1 MKKALLAFVIF
12 SALFLIGCNE
22 NSITDPVS
30 SQSVNKLVKRDSNV
44 IRGTI
49 PLDRILVLPGLG
61 TNYFHLYGNIN
72 YKEELFNSK
81 PSLAELNYDV
91 ELGILVDATLTN
103 TTSTGSN
110 DANSD
115 DANTWTIYQESQ
127 SKFYVSPEGVYI
139 LKKSYPVRGTT
150 ESLRLICKFS
160 ATTDGIG
167 LISTKLTTKDER

>member
-1 MKKALLAFVIF
+1 MKKALIAFVIF
-12 SALFLIGCNE
+12 SALFLIGCDE

-49 PLDRILVLPGLG
+49 PLDRILVLTGLF
-61 TNYFHLYGNIN
+61 TNYYHLSGSIN

-81 PSLAELNYDV
+81 PNLAELNYDV

-103 TTSTGSN
+103 NTSTGN
-110 DANSD
+110 
-115 DANTWTIYQESQ
+115 DANTWVIYSESQ

-139 LKKSYPVRGTT
+139 LEKSYPVRGTT
-150 ESLRLICKFS
+150 ESLSLICKFS
-160 ATTDGIG
+160 ATTDGIA
-167 LISTKLTTKDER
+167 LDSIKLVTKDDRQ

>member
-12 SALFLIGCNE
+12 SALYLIGCNE

-30 SQSVNKLVKRDSNV
+30 SQSVNKLVNQDARV

-61 TNYFHLYGNIN
+61 TNYYHLFGSIN

-81 PSLAELNYDV
+81 PNLAELDYNVD
-91 ELGILVDATLTN
+91 LGILVDATLTN
-103 TTSTGSN
+103 TTSSGNDSN
-110 DANSD
+110 S
-115 DANTWTIYQESQ
+115 WIIYSESEN
-127 SKFYVSPEGVYI
+127 KFYVSPEGIYI
-139 LKKSYPVRGTT
+139 FEKSYPVRGST

-160 ATTDGIG
+160 ATTDGIE
-167 LISTKLTTKDER
+167 LNSIKLATKNSR